1 MSQRKETLK
10 KLAAGLR
17 MAAEAA
23 EELCRAQER
32 GRRLGG
38 AAEIPRVE
46 IASGELTEVDRARA
60 RAAARRRGLKVIRD
74 PEVKS

>member
-1 MSQRKETLK
+1 MSRRRETLK

-17 MAAEAA
+17 MAADAA
-23 EELCRAQER
+23 DELCRAQER
-32 GRRLGG
+32 GRRLGVSS
-38 AAEIPRVE
+38 EIPRVE
-46 IASGELTEVDRARA
+46 IASGGLTEVDRARA